1 MMGWVV
7 DRKRLLFF
15 LSIVGPGI
23 ITANVDNDAGGI
35 TTYSLA
41 GAHYGYGLLWSLIPI
56 TVLLIMVQEMVA
68 RLGVVTGK
76 GLSDLIR
83 EEFGVKTTF
92 LVLLALLLTN
102 LGNIMAEFAGLAAS
116 LEILGVNRYIAIPAG
131 GFLVW
136 FLVVKGSYRFVE
148 KVFLAA
154 CTIYLSYV
162 ISGFMAHPVWGGV
175 FQEMVQPR
183 LQLDRPYV
191 MMLIGVVGT
200 TIAPW
205 MQFYQQSSIVEKGI
219 RTKDYRYVRWD
230 VIIGCV
236 MAVVVA
242 FFIVVACAA
251 TLHVH
256 GIPIRTAEDAAVA
269 LAPLAGKYASLLFA
283 LGLANA
289 SLFAASILP
298 LSTAYVICEGMGWE
312 AGINKDFREAPQF
325 MWLYTGLIILGGG
338 LVLIP
343 GAPLILIMLLS
354 QVINGLLLP
363 FILIFILLLIN
374 RRSLMGSFKNTPL
387 YNKVSW
393 AAVGILVLLSLA
405 LLWFSVQ
412 ELLG

>member
-1 MMGWVV
+1 MM

-116 LEILGVNRYIAIPAG
+116 LEILGVNRYIAVPAG

-162 ISGFMAHPVWGGV
+162 ISGFMAHPVWSGV
-175 FQEMVQPR
+175 FKEMVYPQIHP
-183 LQLDRPYV
+183 DRSY
-191 MMLIGVVGT
+191 MIMLIGVVGT

-219 RTKDYRYVRWD
+219 GTKDYRYVRWD
-230 VIIGCV
+230 VIIGCI

-256 GIPIRTAEDAAVA
+256 KIPIRTAEDAAVA

-312 AGINKDFREAPQF
+312 AGINKDFKEAPQF

-343 GAPLILIMLLS
+343 KAPLILIMLLS

-374 RRSLMGSFKNTPL
+374 RVKLMGAFKNSPL

-393 AAVGILVLLSLA
+393 AAVGILILLSLA
-405 LLWFSVQ
+405 LLWFSIQ
-412 ELLG
+412 ELMA

>member
-1 MMGWVV
+1 MGWTM

-41 GAHYGYGLLWSLIPI
+41 GAQYGYGLLWSLIPI

-116 LEILGVNRYIAIPAG
+116 LEILGVSRYIAIPVG
-131 GFLVW
+131 GLLVW
-136 FLVVKGSYRFVE
+136 FLVVKGNYRFVE

-154 CTIYLSYV
+154 CTIYFSYI
-162 ISGFMAHPVWGGV
+162 ISGFMADPPWGQVVHDTFFPEFHYDQHYLVMLVGV
-175 FQEMVQPR
+175 
-183 LQLDRPYV
+183 
-191 MMLIGVVGT
+191 IGT

-230 VIIGCV
+230 VIIGCI

-256 GIPIRTAEDAAVA
+256 NIPIRTAEDAAVA

-312 AGINKDFREAPQF
+312 AGINKDFKEAPQF

-343 GAPLILIMLLS
+343 KAPLILIMLLS

-374 RRSLMGSFKNTPL
+374 RVKLMGAFKNSPL

-393 AAVGILVLLSLA
+393 ATVGILILLSLG

-412 ELLG
+412 ELLA

>member
-1 MMGWVV
+1 MGWMVN
-7 DRKRLLFF
+7 RRRLLFF

-116 LEILGVNRYIAIPAG
+116 LEILGVNRYIAVPAG

-148 KVFLAA
+148 KVFLVA

-162 ISGFMAHPVWGGV
+162 ISGFMAHPAWDGV
-175 FQEMVQPR
+175 FKEMVYPQIKP
-183 LQLDRPYV
+183 DRSY
-191 MMLIGVVGT
+191 MIMLIGVVGT

-219 RTKDYRYVRWD
+219 RIKDYRYVRWD
-230 VIIGCV
+230 VIVGCA

-256 GIPIRTAEDAAVA
+256 QIPIRAAEDAAVA

-289 SLFAASILP
+289 SLVCGFHPAL
-298 LSTAYVICEGMGWE
+298 
-312 AGINKDFREAPQF
+312 KH
-325 MWLYTGLIILGGG
+325 GLRDLRGDGLGGG
-338 LVLIP
+338 HQQ
-343 GAPLILIMLLS
+343 G
-354 QVINGLLLP
+354 
-363 FILIFILLLIN
+363 F
-374 RRSLMGSFKNTPL
+374 
-387 YNKVSW
+387 
-393 AAVGILVLLSLA
+393 
-405 LLWFSVQ
+405 
-412 ELLG
+412 

>member
-1 MMGWVV
+1 MGWIM

-116 LEILGVNRYIAIPAG
+116 LEILGVNRYIAVPAG

-148 KVFLAA
+148 KVFLVA

-162 ISGFMAHPVWGGV
+162 ISGFMAHPAWSGV
-175 FQEMVQPR
+175 FKEMVYPQIHP
-183 LQLDRPYV
+183 DRSYM

-219 RTKDYRYVRWD
+219 GTKDYRYVRWD
-230 VIIGCV
+230 VIIGCI

-256 GIPIRTAEDAAVA
+256 KIPIRTAEDAAVA

-312 AGINKDFREAPQF
+312 AGINKDFKEAPQF

-343 GAPLILIMLLS
+343 KAPLILIMLLS

-374 RRSLMGSFKNTPL
+374 RVKLMGAFKNSPL

-393 AAVGILVLLSLA
+393 AAVGILILLSLA

-412 ELLG
+412 ELMA

>member
-1 MMGWVV
+1 MGWMM

-131 GFLVW
+131 GLLVW
-136 FLVVKGSYRFVE
+136 FLVVKGNYRFVE
-148 KVFLAA
+148 KVFLVA
-154 CTIYLSYV
+154 CTIYLSYI
-162 ISGFMAHPVWGGV
+162 ISGFMAHPAWGGV
-175 FQEMVQPR
+175 FKEMAHPR
-183 LQLDRPYV
+183 IQLDRSYV

-230 VIIGCV
+230 VIIGCI

-256 GIPIRTAEDAAVA
+256 QIPIRTAEDAAVA

-312 AGINKDFREAPQF
+312 AGINKDFKEAPQF

-343 GAPLILIMLLS
+343 KAPLILIMLLS

-363 FILIFILLLIN
+363 FILVFILLLIN
-374 RRSLMGSFKNTPL
+374 RVKLMGAFKNSPL

-393 AAVGILVLLSLA
+393 AAVGILILLSLA

-412 ELLG
+412 ELMA

>member
-1 MMGWVV
+1 MGWMV
-7 DRKRLLFF
+7 DRRRLLFF

-116 LEILGVNRYIAIPAG
+116 LEILGVNRYIAVPAG

-162 ISGFMAHPVWGGV
+162 ISGFMAHPVWSGV
-175 FQEMVQPR
+175 FKEMVYPQIHP
-183 LQLDRPYV
+183 DRSY
-191 MMLIGVVGT
+191 MIMLIGVVGT

-219 RTKDYRYVRWD
+219 GTKDYRYVRWD
-230 VIIGCV
+230 VIIGCI

-256 GIPIRTAEDAAVA
+256 KIPIQTAEDAAVA

-312 AGINKDFREAPQF
+312 AGINKDFKEAPQF

-343 GAPLILIMLLS
+343 KAPLIRIMLLS

-374 RRSLMGSFKNTPL
+374 RVKLMGTFKNSPL

-393 AAVGILVLLSLA
+393 AAVGILILLSLA
-405 LLWFSVQ
+405 LLWFSIQ
-412 ELLG
+412 ELMA